1 MKTVNLSKIIE
12 LINSRS
18 YEKAEIE
25 LKDQV
30 ENQPN
35 NFLINKMY
43 GVTLLAQK
51 KYLMSIK
58 SFENCYNL
66 KNDDYDVNV
75 NLSYLFAKTQDYKK
89 SLIYSQ
95 EAIKLNDDRPEA
107 YQNISECL
115 LNLKNFNEAE
125 KNISIAIDKRGGLE
139 SEEILKYHDTLSL
152 YGDIILAK
160 KEEKKF
166 CEFAF
171 KILDKGN
178 HIAQILI
185 SLIRIDVN
193 NMKEIYLNKMNNILK
208 DINSIKSLP
217 LKATTE
223 SNIYFI
229 LAEYFQKKDTE
240 KSEEYYLK
248 ANKIIASLQRGSLF
262 ERQKKVAAVIDY
274 FKKIKKTEM
283 KDTNSINKGKGLI
296 FIMGMPRSGTT
307 LVESII
313 ASANNCVAGGEKL
326 FFPLEFDQLLSENK
340 ISKIDSSYIQKL
352 GDKYLETIEIHRD
365 GKKFF
370 TDKLPENYLY
380 CGLIKLALPGAKFI
394 HISRNIWDNA
404 VSLFKQNYSFNLSY
418 TSSFFGIALEYANY
432 EYVVNFW
439 RKNTDHE
446 TFIDISYEEMTSDIN
461 LIAKKIWDYCGLE
474 GTYDENKRVNFFSL
488 TASKQQVTKEI
499 YHTSKQKSD
508 FGDYKSKFFN
518 DLSQQRE
525 YWSGM

>member
-1 MKTVNLSKIIE
+1 MKSVNLSKIIE
-12 LINSRS
+12 LINSRN
-18 YEKAEIE
+18 YAKAEIE

-51 KYLMSIK
+51 KYLMSIE

-75 NLSYLFAKTQDYKK
+75 NLSYLFTKTQDYRR
-89 SLIYSQ
+89 SLAYSQ
-95 EAIKLNDDRPEA
+95 EAIKLDNNRPEA
-107 YQNISECL
+107 YQNIAECF
-115 LNLKNFNEAE
+115 LNLKNLNEAE

-139 SEEILKYHDTLSL
+139 SEEISKFHDTLSL

-160 KEEKKF
+160 KEEDKF

-185 SLIRIDVN
+185 SLIRIDNN
-193 NMKEIYLNKMNNILK
+193 NMKKIYLNKMNNILK

-229 LAEYFQKKDTE
+229 LAEYYQKMDSE
-240 KSEEYYLK
+240 KSEKYYLK
-248 ANKIIASLQRGSLF
+248 ANEIIASLQRGSLF
-262 ERQKKVAAVIDY
+262 ERQKKVSSIINH
-274 FKKIKKTEM
+274 FKNIKTSEIN
-283 KDTNSINKGKGLI
+283 DTKSINKGEGLI

-307 LVESII
+307 LAESII
-313 ASANNCVAGGEKL
+313 STANNCIAGGEKL
-326 FFPLEFDQLLSENK
+326 FFPLVCDQLLSENK

-370 TDKLPENYLY
+370 TDKLPENFLY
-380 CGLIKLALPGAKFI
+380 YGLIKLALPGAKFI

-404 VSLFKQNYSFNLSY
+404 ISLFKQNYSFNLPY

-432 EYVVNFW
+432 EYVINFW
-439 RKNTDHE
+439 RENTNHE
-446 TFIDISYEEMTSDIN
+446 TFIDISYEDMISDPK
-461 LIAKKIWDYCGLE
+461 LIAEKIWDYCGLE
-474 GTYDENKRVNFFSL
+474 GKYDDEKRLNFFSL
-488 TASKQQVTKEI
+488 TASKQQVTKKI
-499 YHTSKQKSD
+499 YHTSQQKKD
-508 FGDYKSKFFN
+508 FSNYKSKFFN

-525 YWSGM
+525 YWDGN